1 MAWRLHPTRQQAD
14 HAPGGPPSRT
24 PVGRRPQNCS
34 PSRRPRFLH
43 RPDRERRHPPPADGR
58 SAAPAPVAGAAS
70 VPSGAFFRA
79 GGAVLS
85 SAPSAPVSPI
95 PDAPA
100 VFSIRV
106 PRRRRDVPK
115 SRGIAVGLLLAALVI
130 GVAVPSGA
138 DDLATAKSRQ
148 KKMQAALD
156 DATRELDQIETE
168 QSFAEQR
175 LQAANS
181 RLGYVRDDLAA
192 ARRALSGHVSSLY
205 KAGGTRPLSGIL
217 ASSADVVVSRVEF
230 ETILQ
235 EGQVAAVADAKVA
248 YDSYEAAIRDVKAA
262 MAQQSKLEARS
273 KATVAE
279 LTRTFEK
286 AKQTADKLAGFNTT
300 HLVNGRFVSC
310 PVSKPYSFV
319 DSWGAPRSG
328 GRAHKGTDLMN
339 PWGNKVHAIVDGVV
353 SRQSTSSLGGISLY
367 LMGADGNEYYYAH
380 LSRYASSVG
389 QRVKAGELIAYNG
402 QTGNARFTAPHVH
415 FEVHPGAGAPV
426 NPYPYVKA
434 ACG

>member
-1 MAWRLHPTRQQAD
+1 
-14 HAPGGPPSRT
+14 
-24 PVGRRPQNCS
+24 
-34 PSRRPRFLH
+34 
-43 RPDRERRHPPPADGR
+43 
-58 SAAPAPVAGAAS
+58 
-70 VPSGAFFRA
+70 
-79 GGAVLS
+79 
-85 SAPSAPVSPI
+85 
-95 PDAPA
+95 
-100 VFSIRV
+100 
-106 PRRRRDVPK
+106 VPK
-115 SRGIAVGLLLAALVI
+115 SRIIAAGLIMAALVI
-130 GVAVPSGA
+130 GVAVPGGA

-156 DATRELDQIETE
+156 EATRELDQIETE

-181 RLGYVRDDLAA
+181 RLGSVRDDLAA

-235 EGQVAAVADAKVA
+235 EGQVEAVADAKVA
-248 YDSYEAAIRDVKAA
+248 YDSYEAAIADVKAA
-262 MAQQSKLEARS
+262 MAQMTKLEARS
-273 KATVAE
+273 KVTVAK

-286 AKQTADKLAGFNTT
+286 AKQVADKLAGFNPT
-300 HLVNGRFVSC
+300 HLVNGRWTSC

-328 GRAHKGTDLMN
+328 GRSHKGTDIMN
-339 PWGNKVHAIVDGVV
+339 PWGNQVHAIVDGVI
-353 SRQSTSSLGGISLY
+353 SRQTNSSLGGISLY

-426 NPYPYVKA
+426 DPYPYVKA

>member
-1 MAWRLHPTRQQAD
+1 
-14 HAPGGPPSRT
+14 
-24 PVGRRPQNCS
+24 
-34 PSRRPRFLH
+34 
-43 RPDRERRHPPPADGR
+43 
-58 SAAPAPVAGAAS
+58 
-70 VPSGAFFRA
+70 
-79 GGAVLS
+79 
-85 SAPSAPVSPI
+85 
-95 PDAPA
+95 
-100 VFSIRV
+100 V
-106 PRRRRDVPK
+106 PRTRV
-115 SRGIAVGLLLAALVI
+115 IAAGLIMAALVI
-130 GVAVPSGA
+130 GVAVPGGA

-156 DATRELDQIETE
+156 DATRELDQIESE
-168 QSFAEQR
+168 RSYAEQR

-235 EGQVAAVADAKVA
+235 EGQVEAVADARIA
-248 YDSYEAAIRDVKAA
+248 YDSYEAAIKDVKAA
-262 MAQQSKLEARS
+262 MAQMSKLEARS
-273 KATVAE
+273 KATVAK

-286 AKQTADKLAGFNTT
+286 AKQVADKLAGFNTT

-310 PVSKPYSFV
+310 PVSKPFSFV
-319 DSWGAPRSG
+319 DSWGAARSG
-328 GRAHKGTDLMN
+328 GRA
-339 PWGNKVHAIVDGVV
+339 
-353 SRQSTSSLGGISLY
+353 SSLGGISLY
-367 LMGADGNEYYYAH
+367 LQGADGNEYYYAH

-415 FEVHPGAGAPV
+415 FEVHPGAGSPV

>member
-1 MAWRLHPTRQQAD
+1 M
-14 HAPGGPPSRT
+14 
-24 PVGRRPQNCS
+24 
-34 PSRRPRFLH
+34 
-43 RPDRERRHPPPADGR
+43 
-58 SAAPAPVAGAAS
+58 
-70 VPSGAFFRA
+70 
-79 GGAVLS
+79 
-85 SAPSAPVSPI
+85 
-95 PDAPA
+95 
-100 VFSIRV
+100 
-106 PRRRRDVPK
+106 PK
-115 SRGIAVGLLLAALVI
+115 SRIIAAGLIMAALVV
-130 GVAVPSGA
+130 GVAVPGGA

-156 DATRELDQIETE
+156 EATRELDQIETE

-235 EGQVAAVADAKVA
+235 EGQVEAVADAKVA

-273 KATVAE
+273 KATVAK

-286 AKQTADKLAGFNTT
+286 AKQVADKLAGFNPT
-300 HLVNGRFVSC
+300 HLVNGRWTSC
-310 PVSKPYSFV
+310 PVSKPYSFT
-319 DSWGAPRSG
+319 DTWGAPRSG
-328 GRAHKGTDLMN
+328 GRSHKGTDLMN
-339 PWGNKVHAIVDGVV
+339 PLGNQVHAIVDGVI
-353 SRQSTSSLGGISLY
+353 SRQTNSSLGGISLY
-367 LMGADGNEYYYAH
+367 LMGVDGNEYYYAH

-415 FEVHPGAGAPV
+415 FEIHPGAGAPV
-426 NPYPYVKA
+426 DPYPYVKA